1 MTTEREGRDR
11 VKGRERQNDY
21 REGRKRQSERKGET
35 E

>member
-11 VKGRERQNDY
+11 VKGRERQNERN
-21 REGRKRQSERKGET
+21 REGKEEI